1 MDYNDKKNILFSYKL
16 FLLVTIKIHFYN
28 KIDSQSN
35 FSQKTVNDCII
46 FNLLPLFLKLVI
58 KIEKTTYRMKRINLT
73 SLALLTALSVCLS
86 ANAQTVASYTGKKGK
101 LSEPELQRWSHLD
114 LAKDSV
120 PGMSVDKAY
129 AELLKGKKGVKVIV
143 GIVDSGV
150 DIDHE
155 DLKSVIWT
163 NKKEI
168 AGNGK
173 DDDKNG
179 FIDDIHGWN
188 FLGDVVHET
197 LEMTRIIKKADDGS
211 AAYKSALAAYDK
223 KYDEALKGKE
233 LVDFL
238 MENDKAIQTYLKKE
252 SYTIEDLNGI
262 VTTDPNLNRSKMV
275 GIQLITNSG
284 PNFRSEIK
292 EYSDQ
297 IYNDLNYNLNKEF
310 DGRKA
315 VGDNPE
321 DIKST
326 KYGNNIVYGPDKEE
340 ALHGTHV
347 AGIIAQVRG
356 NGIGGDGVADNV
368 EIMAVRA
375 VPDGDEYDK
384 DIALAI
390 RYAVDNG
397 AKVING
403 SFGKSYSPHKQ
414 WVYDAI
420 KYAEKKDVLF
430 VHAAGNDGDNIDLP
444 EHANYPNDSED
455 NTKEFASNVLTV
467 GALNNQYGSNVI
479 APFSNYGTFNVD
491 VFAPGDEIYA
501 TIPNNKYKYL
511 QGTSMAS
518 PNAAGVA
525 ALIRSYYPK
534 LSAKQ
539 VKQIL
544 MDSGTPLPADV
555 VLGENPNPNT
565 EPVAVPSS
573 KSSKSAKMVNA
584 YNALLMAEKM
594 SKK

>member
-1 MDYNDKKNILFSYKL
+1 MKKINFTSIA
-16 FLLVTIKIHFYN
+16 LV
-28 KIDSQSN
+28 
-35 FSQKTVNDCII
+35 V
-46 FNLLPLFLKLVI
+46 
-58 KIEKTTYRMKRINLT
+58 
-73 SLALLTALSVCLS
+73 ALSLCLS
-86 ANAQTVASYTGKKGK
+86 ANAQTSVTYFAKKGK

-114 LAKDSV
+114 LAKDSI

-129 AELLKGKKGVKVIV
+129 AELLKNKKGVRVIV

-163 NKKEI
+163 NAKEI
-168 AGNGK
+168 PGNGI

-188 FLGDVVHET
+188 FLGDSGFEN
-197 LEMTRIIKKADDGS
+197 LEMTRILKKADDGS
-211 AAYKSALAAYDK
+211 VTYKNAKADYEK
-223 KYDEALKGKE
+223 KYNEALEGKQQ
-233 LVDFL
+233 VDFL
-238 MENDKAIQTYLKKE
+238 LNTNKVIQTYLKKDD
-252 SYTIEDLNGI
+252 YTLEELNAI
-262 VTTDPNLNRSKMV
+262 VSTDEVLNKSKMIMTRII
-275 GIQLITNSG
+275 GQSG
-284 PNFRSEIK
+284 PKFSADIE
-292 EYSDQ
+292 EYRKYIYDQ
-297 IYNDLNYNLNKEF
+297 LDYNLNKEF
-310 DGRKA
+310 NGRKV

-321 DIKST
+321 DIKDT

-347 AGIIAQVRG
+347 AGIIAQVR
-356 NGIGGDGVADNV
+356 NNNIGGDGIANNV

-375 VPDGDEYDK
+375 VPNGDEYDK

-414 WVYDAI
+414 WVFDAI

-430 VHAAGNDGDNIDLP
+430 VHASGNDGYDIDLK
-444 EHANYPNDSED
+444 ENTNFPNDSED
-455 NTKEFASNVLTV
+455 NQIEFAKNVLTV
-467 GALNNQYGSNVI
+467 GALNNTYGETVV
-479 APFSNYGTFNVD
+479 APFSNYGKNNVD
-491 VFAPGDEIYA
+491 VYAPGMEIYA
-501 TIPNNKYKYL
+501 SVPNNKYKYE

-525 ALIRSYYPK
+525 ALVRSYYPK

-544 MDSGTPLPADV
+544 MDSGTPLPASV
-555 VLGENPNPNT
+555 ELGEKNEKKSAT
-565 EPVAVPSS
+565 DTS
-573 KSSKSAKMVNA
+573 KSGKMVNA
-584 YNALLMAEKM
+584 YNALILAERM